1 MSKTNFEFLDA
12 LGQIARDKGISVDTL
27 LDALANALVA
37 AYKRRPDAAEEA
49 VVTIDPDSG
58 EIRVYGQELNE
69 DGEVVREWD
78 DTPDDFGRIAAQ
90 TAKQVI
96 LQRIREVERD
106 MKYEEYAG
114 REGDIVT
121 GIVQQ
126 TDNRYTLLDLGKVE
140 ALLPQAEQ
148 VSYER
153 YEHGAR
159 LKAYIVEVRKTT
171 KGPQIVVSRTHP
183 GLIKRLFELEVP
195 EIGSGVV
202 EIKAAAREP
211 GHRTKIAVWS
221 NDPNVDPVGACVGA
235 RGSRVRMVTNE
246 LRGERVDVVPFSD
259 DPVEL
264 IQNALAP
271 ARVREVRLDE
281 ETGTATVIVSD
292 FQLSLAIGKE
302 GQNARLAARLT
313 GWRID
318 IKSETQLAEEE
329 AGYGDQEWAEGE
341 WVEDEGGELVWKP
354 AEGGEAMSAEEWSH
368 QAEETGDPAAAAA
381 PAAGRRSRRRVRRRR
396 RGGSRRG
403 GARRGHRSD
412 GRSDGRCDRRRPRHS
427 PGTDLCR
434 LPDGPAGRRADP
446 GRTER
451 SGRADRRSLRTGA
464 WGLALLGIVGLPGSC
479 RAQAWIRSGLRH
491 GDRRC
496 GGRALSG
503 RPGGGVGAGD
513 TRCARI
519 RGWATR
525 WARRRTKDE
534 ENHLPKKIRVYELA
548 KELGLTNKEGLELA
562 LSLGI
567 GVKSHSSSIEDAQ
580 ADRVRR
586 KADADGLRRPV
597 QPEEPAPAKKAAK
610 ATKAAEA
617 VPAAARRRAGQRRP
631 SRRPRP
637 RRWPHRAVP
646 PPASPRSRR
655 RRPARWR
662 LRRRPH
668 PRRPVRPQRF
678 RFARLA

>member
-49 VVTIDPDSG
+49 EVTIDPDSG

-69 DGEVVREWD
+69 DGEVIREWD

-281 ETGTATVIVSD
+281 ETGTATVVVSD

-329 AGYGDQEWAEGE
+329 AGGYGDQEWAEGE
-341 WVEDEGGELVWKP
+341 WVEDESGDLVWKP
-354 AEGGEAMSAEEWSH
+354 AEGGEAMSAEEWTH
-368 QAEETGDPAAAAA
+368 AAEDAADA
-381 PAAGRRSRRRVRRRR
+381 PAAEVRETD
-396 RGGSRRG
+396 
-403 GARRGHRSD
+403 GA
-412 GRSDGRCDRRRPRHS
+412 
-427 PGTDLCR
+427 TEA
-434 LPDGPAGRRADP
+434 PAEAGEEA
-446 GRTER
+446 TASEAAVV
-451 SGRADRRSLRTGA
+451 SGAEVSETA
-464 WGLALLGIVGLPGSC
+464 EAS
-479 RAQAWIRSGLRH
+479 
-491 GDRRC
+491 
-496 GGRALSG
+496 
-503 RPGGGVGAGD
+503 
-513 TRCARI
+513 
-519 RGWATR
+519 
-525 WARRRTKDE
+525 
-534 ENHLPKKIRVYELA
+534 
-548 KELGLTNKEGLELA
+548 
-562 LSLGI
+562 
-567 GVKSHSSSIEDAQ
+567 
-580 ADRVRR
+580 
-586 KADADGLRRPV
+586 
-597 QPEEPAPAKKAAK
+597 EPAEASEAGVSEE
-610 ATKAAEA
+610 AEA
-617 VPAAARRRAGQRRP
+617 
-631 SRRPRP
+631 
-637 RRWPHRAVP
+637 
-646 PPASPRSRR
+646 
-655 RRPARWR
+655 
-662 LRRRPH
+662 
-668 PRRPVRPQRF
+668 
-678 RFARLA
+678 